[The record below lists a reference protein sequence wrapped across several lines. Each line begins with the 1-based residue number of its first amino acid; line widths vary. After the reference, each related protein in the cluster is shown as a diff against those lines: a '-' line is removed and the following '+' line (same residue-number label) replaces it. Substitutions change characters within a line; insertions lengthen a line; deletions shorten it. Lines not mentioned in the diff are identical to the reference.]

1 MRTEAGQT
9 AGEVP
14 FLGRWNATR
23 AERIV
28 DGIIHVVGLVFAV
41 SAGSILLALAFFR
54 TNSGEYVAAVI
65 YVMSLLTVLSIS
77 LAYNQWPL
85 TPVKWVLRRVDHSAI
100 YLLIAGTYTPFLV
113 QLPDDGLAKVALSA
127 VWLAAAAGVA
137 VKILFPG
144 RYDRLAVGFYLATGW
159 SGIVMANE
167 LQAALPASTLALLG
181 AGGVVYTIGVIFY
194 TWRSLKFQTAVWHC
208 FVVVGA
214 GLHCSAVMDCFVIAR
229 L

>member
-1 MRTEAGQT
+1 MRTEAEQLPT
-9 AGEVP
+9 QIP

-28 DGIIHVVGLVFAV
+28 DGVIHIVGLVFAI
-41 SAGSILLALAFFR
+41 SAGSVLLALSFFR
-54 TNSGEYVAAVI
+54 TNSGEYAAAII
-65 YVMSLLTVLSIS
+65 YVVSLLAALSIS
-77 LAYNQWPL
+77 LVYNQWPL
-85 TPVKWVLRRVDHSAI
+85 TPVKWMLRRVDHSAI

-113 QLPDDGLAKVALSA
+113 QLPDAALAKLALSA
-127 VWLAAAAGVA
+127 VWLAAAAGIA

-144 RYDRLAVGFYLATGW
+144 RYDRLAVGCYIATGW
-159 SGIVMANE
+159 SGILMANE

-181 AGGVVYTIGVIFY
+181 AGGIVYTIGVIFY
-194 TWRSLKFQTAVWHC
+194 TWRSLKFQTAVWHT

-214 GLHCSAVMDCFVIAR
+214 ALHCSAVMDCFVVAR